1 MEQYKEILIKLEED
15 AAKIQFHLSQM
26 ISSESRSSA
35 VIEREIDG
43 YMCEVET
50 LCVRSRILLDGYRQ
64 TDTVSDY
71 GIPDKAV
78 NKIAGGIEVTHDG
91 WLHIT
96 LNTLLPNCKYKT
108 SGYIGDTICRLMHSY
123 ENSRTLKR
131 RSWGSLSIATAK
143 IIMLLTTTT
152 KAGR

>member
-1 MEQYKEILIKLEED
+1 MQQFKETLLRLEED

-50 LCVRSRILLDGYRQ
+50 LCVRSRIFLDGYRQ

-71 GIPDKAV
+71 GIPSIFYILHQGSTDVKNQLFFCGIFPNTSRKNYTYCLNKKSQGEVPRNSAAV
-78 NKIAGGIEVTHDG
+78 DRFAFSLNK
-91 WLHIT
+91 
-96 LNTLLPNCKYKT
+96 
-108 SGYIGDTICRLMHSY
+108 R
-123 ENSRTLKR
+123 
-131 RSWGSLSIATAK
+131 
-143 IIMLLTTTT
+143 
-152 KAGR
+152 